1 MGKNLRGQRR
11 GRGTSPTYRSPSH
24 RHPGPVTLPARRG
37 DGIVTEIFQAP
48 CHTAPLAR
56 VRFDGQEIL
65 MLACDGLAVG
75 QRPTHGATHVDRV
88 HTLPHRCL
96 PEGPRAYNLE

>member
-37 DGIVTEIFQAP
+37 DGIVTDIFQAP
-48 CHTAPLAR
+48 AHTAPLAR
-56 VRFDGQEIL
+56 VRFHGPETL
-65 MLACDGLAVG
+65 MIASHGLPAR
-75 QRPTHGATHVDRV
+75 QRATHGSATIDRGTTFAPPAIHDGELV
-88 HTLPHRCL
+88 H
-96 PEGPRAYNLE
+96 N

>member
-48 CHTAPLAR
+48 GHTAPLAR

-65 MLACDGLAVG
+65 MIACDGLAVG
-75 QRPTHGATHVDRV
+75 
-88 HTLPHRCL
+88 
-96 PEGPRAYNLE
+96 